1 MLFWVGLAWP
11 NLSAVSSLLKN
22 MSTRLSIANV
32 DCFVLV
38 IELRR
43 QTGFRCISKT
53 FETTLVRLFYLLSQ
67 CVFDVLKSKDQAHIP
82 SCLWV
87 SSSFDCKLF
96 SSSFTASCL
105 CTFSSFAARA
115 RMALCLWEPAL
126 VLKRLRVCR
135 LREWLATRLRI
146 PRSGITLPFL
156 ILMQTPACTGQAQI
170 ALWLSIANVD
180 CFVLVIDL
188 RWQTGFRWIDK
199 TFETTLV
206 RLFYLLSQCIS
217 NVLESKDQGADW
229 YLGIV
234 KVKKSINASNIV
246 VDIKSIR

>member
-1 MLFWVGLAWP
+1 MFWNPRIRHTSRVVCGFLR
-11 NLSAVSSLLKN
+11 LL
-22 MSTRLSIANV
+22 
-32 DCFVLV
+32 
-38 IELRR
+38 
-43 QTGFRCISKT
+43 
-53 FETTLVRLFYLLSQ
+53 
-67 CVFDVLKSKDQAHIP
+67 
-82 SCLWV
+82 
-87 SSSFDCKLF
+87 
-96 SSSFTASCL
+96 TASCFLHLLQPVVFIFLHLLQPVAYPLSPGHAWL
-105 CTFSSFAARA
+105 CRVLLDV
-115 RMALCLWEPAL
+115 LCLWEPAL

-146 PRSGITLPFL
+146 PRSGIALPFL